1 VSPGGP
7 RRPGPLPPGPSRREA
22 PRPAPPHLHLV
33 VPGPLDQRTGG
44 YLYDARMAEGL
55 RRGAWRVT
63 VHSLVG
69 RFPDPDHRARA
80 SLDRVLSG
88 LPGGSR
94 VLVDGLA
101 MGGMPNP
108 VRAHSH
114 RLRIL
119 GLVHHPLADETGLDA
134 AARERLRSLEREAL
148 GACHG
153 VLVTSGFTADR
164 VEAMGVPGDRIR
176 VVPPGTRPAREARG
190 PGPDAPPRL
199 LCVASVIPRKGHD
212 VLIRALDLVR
222 DRPWSCVCAGSLGRA
237 PAFVRSVR
245 RMVAERGLDGR
256 IRFPGEC
263 EEEVLDRLYH
273 TASFL
278 VLPSHYEGYGMVLTE
293 ALVRGLPVVSTTG
306 GAIPSTV
313 PDEAAIL
320 VDPGDHEALAAGVG
334 RLLDDVPERNRLA
347 AAARRHGAA
356 LPDWEDAAAAF
367 ARALLELA
375 PEPGQG
381 PGPDRPGT

>member
-1 VSPGGP
+1 M
-7 RRPGPLPPGPSRREA
+7 
-22 PRPAPPHLHLV
+22 

-55 RRGAWRVT
+55 RRGGWRVT
-63 VHSLVG
+63 VHSLAG
-69 RFPDPDHRARA
+69 RFPDPDHRARD
-80 SLDRVLSG
+80 SLDRTLSG
-88 LPGGSR
+88 IPGASR

-101 MGGMPNP
+101 MGGMPDP
-108 VRAHSH
+108 VRAHAH
-114 RLRIL
+114 RLRIV

-134 AARERLRSLEREAL
+134 EARERLRLLEREAL

-153 VLVTSGFTADR
+153 VLVTSGFTLDR
-164 VEAMGVPGDRIR
+164 VAAMGVPADRIR

-190 PGPDAPPRL
+190 PGPDVPPRL

-212 VLIRALDLVR
+212 VLVRALDLVR

-237 PAFVRSVR
+237 PAFVRSIR
-245 RMVAERGLDGR
+245 RMVAERELEGR

-263 EEEVLDRLYH
+263 EETVLDRLYDA
-273 TASFL
+273 ASLL

-306 GAIPSTV
+306 GAIPSTM
-313 PDEAAIL
+313 PEEAGIL
-320 VDPGDHEALAAGVG
+320 VDPGDHEALADALGL
-334 RLLDDVPERNRLA
+334 LLDDVPERNRLA

-356 LPDWEDAAAAF
+356 LPDWEQAAAAF

-375 PEPGQG
+375 PERGQDPAPEPTRNTNLDHG
-381 PGPDRPGT
+381 